1 MKRLFW
7 ALLVSALLMGCEAT
21 HLAQASYTKIGL
33 EVSSTGTQPTS
44 AVFGYKRFEG
54 AFIPVDPG
62 SEDDIMS
69 VLSYSEV
76 ENGWTN
82 GLEVYHIFGTGAA
95 ATLAVQQ
102 SQVLARLLERNGDDE
117 EDEDA
122 EGEDEEGEE

>member
-1 MKRLFW
+1 MKRFFW

-76 ENGWTN
+76 ENGWTSG
-82 GLEVYHIFGTGAA
+82 GLKVYHIFGTGAA

-122 EGEDEEGEE
+122 EGEE